1 MKNAIRHFST
11 SVIAM
16 LTLLVSFTT
25 ARGNEKNNGSG
36 KSSEP
41 TSIEFK
47 YVGKLE
53 QHPVYQLSIS
63 NADSEDYF
71 VSFRDDE
78 GNVLYAGSF
87 KNTNSQRFMINVD
100 EVGDAPLTLTVTS
113 RKTNKSQ
120 VYSVKRSQNV
130 VEENTVQRIR

>member
-25 ARGNEKNNGSG
+25 ARANNDKNNGKGTEAS
-36 KSSEP
+36 
-41 TSIEFK
+41 SIEFR

-63 NADSEDYF
+63 NAENEEYF
-71 VSFRDDE
+71 VSFRDQS
-78 GNVLYAGSF
+78 GNVLYSGSL
-87 KNTNSQRFMINVD
+87 KNTNSQRFMINAD
-100 EVGDAPLTLTVTS
+100 EIGDEPLTLTITA
-113 RKTNKSQ
+113 RKSNKSQ
-120 VYSVKRSQNV
+120 VYTVKRNQNV
-130 VEENTVQRIR
+130 VEENIVQRIK

>member
-16 LTLLVSFTT
+16 LTVLVSFTT
-25 ARGNEKNNGSG
+25 ARANNEKNNVNTA
-36 KSSEP
+36 ET

-63 NADSEDYF
+63 NAQNEEYI
-71 VSFRDDE
+71 VSFKDQS
-78 GNVLYAGSF
+78 GNVLYSGSL
-87 KNTNSQRFMINVD
+87 KNTSTQRFMINVD
-100 EVGDAPLTLTVTS
+100 EVGDEPLTLTVTS
-113 RKTNKSQ
+113 RKTNKQQ
-120 VYSVKRSQNV
+120 VYTVKRSQNL
-130 VEENTVQRIR
+130 VEENIVQRIK